1 VDASFY
7 NIINNK
13 LRRVSKME
21 QSGIKV
27 YGYRWVVLLVY
38 FLVNALMQLQ
48 WIIFAPITSEAVKFY
63 NVPAMQIDLL
73 SLIFMVV
80 YIFVSFPA
88 SYIIDTWGIRIGIG
102 IGAVLMGV
110 FGFMKGFYGA
120 NYDMVVIA
128 QIGIAIGQPFVMNAV
143 TKVGVRWFPLH
154 ERATQAGLSVLAQ
167 FVGIIVA
174 MVLTPILFKMYG
186 MEKML
191 MIYGIVTLAGAVIF
205 ILFNREHP
213 PTPPCPPG
221 HDERIAVFAGLK
233 HILKQKDMIYLII
246 VFFIALGIFN
256 AITTWIEQIVSPRG
270 FTIAEAGIV
279 GALMM
284 IGGIIGASILPVL
297 SDKLRKRKLFMV
309 IGAIGAIP
317 GIVGMTYAGSYW
329 LLLASGFVF
338 GFFLLSAAPIC
349 YQYGAEICYPAPEA
363 TSEGL
368 LLLAGQ
374 ISGIIFIFGMD
385 ILTAAS
391 ASKTPAMLVFMA
403 LMIVSAFLMLKL
415 KESKLVKTD
424 DI

>member
-1 VDASFY
+1 
-7 NIINNK
+7 
-13 LRRVSKME
+13 ME

-167 FVGIIVA
+167 FMGIIIA
-174 MVLTPILFKMYG
+174 MVLTPPLFKMYG

-329 LLLASGFVF
+329 LLLAAGFVF

>member
-1 VDASFY
+1 
-7 NIINNK
+7 
-13 LRRVSKME
+13 ME

-143 TKVGVRWFPLH
+143 TKVGARWFPLH
-154 ERATQAGLSVLAQ
+154 ERATQSGLSVLAQ
-167 FVGIIVA
+167 FVGIIIA
-174 MVLTPILFKMYG
+174 MVLTPPLFKMYG

>member
-1 VDASFY
+1 
-7 NIINNK
+7 
-13 LRRVSKME
+13 ME

-143 TKVGVRWFPLH
+143 TKVGARWFPLH
-154 ERATQAGLSVLAQ
+154 ERATQSGLSVLAQ
-167 FVGIIVA
+167 FVGIIIA
-174 MVLTPILFKMYG
+174 MVLTPPLFKMYG

-329 LLLASGFVF
+329 LLLAAGFVF

>member
-1 VDASFY
+1 
-7 NIINNK
+7 
-13 LRRVSKME
+13 ME

-143 TKVGVRWFPLH
+143 TKVGARWFPLH
-154 ERATQAGLSVLAQ
+154 ERATQSGLSVLAQ
-167 FVGIIVA
+167 FVGIIIA

-284 IGGIIGASILPVL
+284 IGGIIGASILPVF

>member
-1 VDASFY
+1 
-7 NIINNK
+7 
-13 LRRVSKME
+13 ME

>member
-1 VDASFY
+1 
-7 NIINNK
+7 
-13 LRRVSKME
+13 ME

-143 TKVGVRWFPLH
+143 TKVGARWFPLH
-154 ERATQAGLSVLAQ
+154 ERATQSGLSVLAQ

>member
-1 VDASFY
+1 
-7 NIINNK
+7 
-13 LRRVSKME
+13 ME

-80 YIFVSFPA
+80 YIFISFPA

-143 TKVGVRWFPLH
+143 TKVGARWFPLH
-154 ERATQAGLSVLAQ
+154 ERATQSGLSVLAQ

-317 GIVGMTYAGSYW
+317 GIIGMT
-329 LLLASGFVF
+329 LRRQLLAAPRVRLRIWFLSSIGRSH
-338 GFFLLSAAPIC
+338 LLSVRC
-349 YQYGAEICYPAPEA
+349 
-363 TSEGL
+363 
-368 LLLAGQ
+368 
-374 ISGIIFIFGMD
+374 
-385 ILTAAS
+385 
-391 ASKTPAMLVFMA
+391 
-403 LMIVSAFLMLKL
+403 
-415 KESKLVKTD
+415 
-424 DI
+424 

>member
-1 VDASFY
+1 
-7 NIINNK
+7 
-13 LRRVSKME
+13 ME

-110 FGFMKGFYGA
+110 FGFMKGYYGA

-143 TKVGVRWFPLH
+143 TKVGARWFPLH
-154 ERATQAGLSVLAQ
+154 ERATQSGLSVLAQ
-167 FVGIIVA
+167 FVGIIIA

-329 LLLASGFVF
+329 LLLAAGFVF

>member
-1 VDASFY
+1 
-7 NIINNK
+7 
-13 LRRVSKME
+13 ME
-21 QSGIKV
+21 KDFKV

-38 FLVNALMQLQ
+38 VIINVLMQIQ
-48 WIIFAPITSEAVKFY
+48 WIAFAPITSEAVAFY
-63 NVPAMQIDLL
+63 NVPALQIDLL

-80 YIFVSFPA
+80 YIFISFPA

-102 IGAVLMGV
+102 IGAALMGV
-110 FGFMKGFYGA
+110 FGFMKGLYGA
-120 NYDMVVIA
+120 NYDMVIIA
-128 QIGIAIGQPFVMNAV
+128 QIGIAIGQPFVLNSV

-154 ERATQAGLSVLAQ
+154 ERATQAGIAVLAQ
-167 FVGIIVA
+167 FVGIIIA
-174 MVLTPILFKMYG
+174 MALTPPLFKMYG
-186 MEKML
+186 MQKML
-191 MIYGIVTLAGAVIF
+191 MIYGIITLAGAVIF

-256 AITTWIEQIVSPRG
+256 AVTTWVEQIISPRG
-270 FTIAEAGIV
+270 FTITEAGIA

-284 IGGIIGASILPVL
+284 IGGIIGASILPPL
-297 SDKLRKRKLFMV
+297 SDKLRKRKIFIL
-309 IGAIGAIP
+309 IATIGAIP
-317 GIVGMTYAGSYW
+317 GIAGMTFVETYG
-329 LLLASGFVF
+329 LLLASCLVF
-338 GFFLLSAAPIC
+338 GFFLMAGGPIC
-349 YQYGAEICYPAPEA
+349 YQYSAEICYPAPEA
-363 TSEGL
+363 TSQGL

-385 ILTAAS
+385 ILTAAG

-403 LMIVSAFLMLKL
+403 LMIVNVFLVLKL

-424 DI
+424 EI

>member
-1 VDASFY
+1 
-7 NIINNK
+7 
-13 LRRVSKME
+13 ME
-21 QSGIKV
+21 KDFKV

-38 FLVNALMQLQ
+38 VIINVLMQIQ
-48 WIIFAPITSEAVKFY
+48 WIAFAPITSEAVAFY
-63 NVPAMQIDLL
+63 NVPALHIDLL

-80 YIFVSFPA
+80 YIFISFPA

-102 IGAVLMGV
+102 IGAALMGV

-120 NYDMVVIA
+120 SYDMVIIA
-128 QIGIAIGQPFVMNAV
+128 QIGIAVGQPFVLNSV

-154 ERATQAGLSVLAQ
+154 ERATQAGIAVLAQ
-167 FVGIIVA
+167 FVGIIIA
-174 MVLTPILFKMYG
+174 MALTPPLYKMYG

-256 AITTWIEQIVSPRG
+256 AVTTWVEQIISPRG
-270 FTIAEAGIV
+270 FTITEAGIA

-284 IGGIIGASILPVL
+284 IGGIIGASILPPL
-297 SDKLRKRKLFMV
+297 SDKLRKRKIL
-309 IGAIGAIP
+309 ILIATIGAIP
-317 GIVGMTYAGSYW
+317 GIAGMTFVETYG
-329 LLLASGFVF
+329 LLLASCLVF
-338 GFFLLSAAPIC
+338 GFFLMAGGPIC
-349 YQYGAEICYPAPEA
+349 YQYSAEICYPAPEA
-363 TSEGL
+363 TSQGL

-385 ILTAAS
+385 ILTAAG

-403 LMIVSAFLMLKL
+403 LMIVNVFLVLKL

-424 DI
+424 EI

>member
-1 VDASFY
+1 
-7 NIINNK
+7 
-13 LRRVSKME
+13 
-21 QSGIKV
+21 
-27 YGYRWVVLLVY
+27 
-38 FLVNALMQLQ
+38 LMQLQ
-48 WIIFAPITSEAVKFY
+48 WITFAPITSEAVAFY
-63 NVPAMQIDLL
+63 NVPALQIDLL

-128 QIGIAIGQPFVMNAV
+128 QIGIAIGQPFIMNAV

-167 FVGIIVA
+167 FVGIIIA
-174 MVLTPILFKMYG
+174 MVLTPPLFKMYG

>member
-1 VDASFY
+1 
-7 NIINNK
+7 
-13 LRRVSKME
+13 ME

-167 FVGIIVA
+167 FVGIIIA
-174 MVLTPILFKMYG
+174 MVLTPPLFKMYG

-329 LLLASGFVF
+329 LLLAAGFVF

>member
-1 VDASFY
+1 
-7 NIINNK
+7 
-13 LRRVSKME
+13 ME

-143 TKVGVRWFPLH
+143 TKVGARWFPLH
-154 ERATQAGLSVLAQ
+154 ERATQSGLSVLAQ
-167 FVGIIVA
+167 FVGIIIA
-174 MVLTPILFKMYG
+174 MVLTPPLFKMYG

-256 AITTWIEQIVSPRG
+256 AVTTWIEQIVSPRG

-329 LLLASGFVF
+329 LLLAAGFVF

>member
-1 VDASFY
+1 
-7 NIINNK
+7 
-13 LRRVSKME
+13 ME

-80 YIFVSFPA
+80 YIFISFPA

-143 TKVGVRWFPLH
+143 TKVGARWFPLH
-154 ERATQAGLSVLAQ
+154 ERATQSGLSVLAQ

-317 GIVGMTYAGSYW
+317 GIIGMTYAGSYW

>member
-1 VDASFY
+1 
-7 NIINNK
+7 
-13 LRRVSKME
+13 ME

-143 TKVGVRWFPLH
+143 TKVGARWFPLH
-154 ERATQAGLSVLAQ
+154 ERATQSGLSVLAQ
-167 FVGIIVA
+167 FVGIIIA

-329 LLLASGFVF
+329 LLLAAGFVF

-391 ASKTPAMLVFMA
+391 ASKTPAMLVFTA
-403 LMIVSAFLMLKL
+403 FMIVSAFLMWKL

-424 DI
+424 EI

>member
-1 VDASFY
+1 
-7 NIINNK
+7 
-13 LRRVSKME
+13 ME
-21 QSGIKV
+21 QSGIKI

-48 WIIFAPITSEAVKFY
+48 WIIFAPITSEAVAFY
-63 NVPAMQIDLL
+63 NVPALQIDLL
-73 SLIFMVV
+73 SLIFMIV
-80 YIFVSFPA
+80 YIAISFPA

-102 IGAVLMGV
+102 IGAALMGI

-120 NYDMVVIA
+120 NYNMIVIA
-128 QIGIAIGQPFVMNAV
+128 QIGIAVGQPFILNSV

-154 ERATQAGLSVLAQ
+154 ERATQAGISVLAQ
-167 FVGIIVA
+167 FVGIIIA
-174 MVLTPILFKMYG
+174 MVLTPLLFKMYG

-221 HDERIAVFAGLK
+221 HDERISVFAGLK
-233 HILKQKDMIYLII
+233 HILKQMDMIYLII

-256 AITTWIEQIVSPRG
+256 AVTTWIEQIVSPRG
-270 FTIAEAGIV
+270 FTINQAGIA

-284 IGGIIGASILPVL
+284 IGGIIGASILPPL
-297 SDKLRKRKLFMV
+297 SDKLRKRKLFIV
-309 IGAIGAIP
+309 ITIIGAVP
-317 GIVGMTYAGSYW
+317 GIAGLTFAGSYW
-329 LLLASGFVF
+329 LLLASCLIF
-338 GFFLLSAAPIC
+338 GFFLMAGAPIC
-349 YQYGAEICYPAPEA
+349 FQYGAEICYPAPEA
-363 TSEGL
+363 TSQGL

-385 ILTAAS
+385 ILTAAG
-391 ASKTPAMLVFMA
+391 ASKTPAMLVFIA
-403 LMIVSAFLMLKL
+403 FMIVNVFLILKL
-415 KESKLVKTD
+415 KESKMVKTD

>member
-1 VDASFY
+1 
-7 NIINNK
+7 
-13 LRRVSKME
+13 ME
-21 QSGIKV
+21 KDFKV

-38 FLVNALMQLQ
+38 VIINVLMQIQ
-48 WIIFAPITSEAVKFY
+48 WIAFAPITSEAVAFY
-63 NVPAMQIDLL
+63 NVPALQIDLL

-80 YIFVSFPA
+80 YIFISFPA

-102 IGAVLMGV
+102 IGAALMGV
-110 FGFMKGFYGA
+110 FGFMKGLYGA
-120 NYDMVVIA
+120 SYDMVIIA
-128 QIGIAIGQPFVMNAV
+128 QIGIAVGQPFVLNSV

-154 ERATQAGLSVLAQ
+154 ERATQAGIAVLAQ
-167 FVGIIVA
+167 FVGIIIA
-174 MVLTPILFKMYG
+174 MALTPPLFKMYG

-256 AITTWIEQIVSPRG
+256 AVTTWVEQIISPRG
-270 FTIAEAGIV
+270 FTITEAGIA

-284 IGGIIGASILPVL
+284 IGGIIGASILPPL
-297 SDKLRKRKLFMV
+297 SDKLRKRKIFIL
-309 IGAIGAIP
+309 IATIGAIP
-317 GIVGMTYAGSYW
+317 GITGMTFVETYG
-329 LLLASGFVF
+329 LLLASCLVF
-338 GFFLLSAAPIC
+338 GFFLMAGGPIC
-349 YQYGAEICYPAPEA
+349 YQYSAEICYPAPEA
-363 TSEGL
+363 TSQGL

-385 ILTAAS
+385 ILTAAG

-403 LMIVSAFLMLKL
+403 LMIVNVFLVLKL

-424 DI
+424 EI

>member
-1 VDASFY
+1 
-7 NIINNK
+7 
-13 LRRVSKME
+13 ME

-143 TKVGVRWFPLH
+143 TKVGARWFPLH
-154 ERATQAGLSVLAQ
+154 ERATQSGLSVLAQ
-167 FVGIIVA
+167 FVGIIIA

-329 LLLASGFVF
+329 LLLAAGFVF

-391 ASKTPAMLVFMA
+391 ASKTPAMLVFTA
-403 LMIVSAFLMLKL
+403 FMIVSAFLMWKL

>member
-1 VDASFY
+1 
-7 NIINNK
+7 
-13 LRRVSKME
+13 ME

-63 NVPAMQIDLL
+63 NVPALQIDLL

-143 TKVGVRWFPLH
+143 TKVGARWFPLH
-154 ERATQAGLSVLAQ
+154 ERATQSGLSVLAQ
-167 FVGIIVA
+167 FVGIIIA
-174 MVLTPILFKMYG
+174 MVLTPPLFKMYG

-329 LLLASGFVF
+329 LLLAAGFVF

>member
-1 VDASFY
+1 
-7 NIINNK
+7 
-13 LRRVSKME
+13 ME

-167 FVGIIVA
+167 FVGIIIA
-174 MVLTPILFKMYG
+174 MVLTPPLFKMYG

-329 LLLASGFVF
+329 LLLAAGFVF

-391 ASKTPAMLVFMA
+391 ASKTPAMLVFTA
-403 LMIVSAFLMLKL
+403 FMIVSAFLMWKL

-424 DI
+424 EI